1 MKKHPM
7 LKYIKEEG
15 PCGSRMPL
23 IMCPG
28 CGSGQVLNQTLQA
41 VDRIIAEDGLAKE
54 RFVFLSGVGCSARL
68 TSHYLNFDSG
78 WTIHGR
84 ALAIATGALL
94 ANPEL
99 KVIVFTGDGDTGA
112 IGGNHFIHACRRNI
126 DVTILCLNNGLYG
139 MTGGQ
144 VAPTTLTGMK
154 TTTTPYGNTEEN
166 FDLCRLAETAGA
178 TYVARWTTAHP
189 QQTLKAICK
198 GIRKKGTAFI
208 EILSQCPVHDKRLPW
223 RFCARSKRTP
233 IPNAKPPRQAKAAL
247 PSGNSAT
254 AAEPSGPRATRKSST
269 SSARKRVSHEPTAR
283 PSRLLQGLPHLCGQL
298 S

>member
-7 LKYIKEEG
+7 LKYLKEEG
-15 PCGSRMPL
+15 PCGNRMPL

-28 CGSGQVLNQTLQA
+28 CGSGQVLNLTLQA
-41 VDRIIAEDGLAKE
+41 VDRIIAEGGVARE

-68 TSHYLNFDSG
+68 TSHYLKFDSG

-126 DVTILCLNNGLYG
+126 DVTILCINNGLYG

-144 VAPTTLTGMK
+144 VAPTTLTGLK
-154 TTTTPYGNTEEN
+154 TSTTPYGNTEEH

-178 TYVARWTTAHP
+178 TYVARWSTAHP
-189 QQTLKAICK
+189 RQTLKAIRK

-208 EILSQCPVHDKRLPW
+208 EILSQCPVHNKRSPVEMMQALKKST
-223 RFCARSKRTP
+223 RSLRKASAADDRAIVVGEFCDRERAEWTASYQKIIDP
-233 IPNAKPPRQAKAAL
+233 F
-247 PSGNSAT
+247 SAQMGS
-254 AAEPSGPRATRKSST
+254 P
-269 SSARKRVSHEPTAR
+269 
-283 PSRLLQGLPHLCGQL
+283 
-298 S
+298 